1 MKYYENFRKYNS
13 IRYLELIQIK
23 VTGWSCNYFRFTNLV
38 LLKTHYMKIQSIT
51 PTRSITSEIEA
62 LLNKQIVMEGKSSAA
77 YLSMASWCDTQ
88 GYEVSA
94 EFLYKHSEEE
104 RMHMLKLFRYVNAAG
119 GHALQPEISGIQHS
133 FKTLR
138 EVFVS
143 VLDHELEVTKSIN
156 SLVDSCFQ
164 IKDFATFNFLQ
175 WYVMEQREEE
185 TLARRAVEIFDLIG
199 EEGVGLWMID
209 QEIGKLE
216 AYAARVSGKLVGRG

>member
-1 MKYYENFRKYNS
+1 MKK
-13 IRYLELIQIK
+13 
-23 VTGWSCNYFRFTNLV
+23 
-38 LLKTHYMKIQSIT
+38 QSIS
-51 PTRSITSEIEA
+51 PTRSITPEVED

-88 GYEVSA
+88 GFEVSA
-94 EFLYKHSEEE
+94 TFLYKHSEEE
-104 RMHMLKLFRYVNAAG
+104 RLHMLKLFRYINAAG
-119 GHALQPEISGIQHS
+119 GHALQPEVSGIQHS

-138 EVFVS
+138 EVFES
-143 VLDHELEVTKSIN
+143 VLHHELEVTKSIN
-156 SLVDSCFQ
+156 NIVDQCFQ

-185 TLARRAVEIFDLIG
+185 TLARRAVEIFDIIG

-216 AYAARVSGKLVGRG
+216 AYAAKVSGKF